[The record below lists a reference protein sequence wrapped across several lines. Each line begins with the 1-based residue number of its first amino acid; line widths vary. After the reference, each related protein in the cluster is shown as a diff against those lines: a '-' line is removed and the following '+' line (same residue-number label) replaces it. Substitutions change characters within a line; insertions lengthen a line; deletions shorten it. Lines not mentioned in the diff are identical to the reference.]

1 MVQNGK
7 KGVYMGFY
15 VGIDVSKF
23 KHDAAVIDQDG
34 VVHSR
39 FTIANSREGF
49 DTLLNELGLLGL
61 KEQIKI
67 GMEATGHYMACLS
80 RCLISNGYQVQIYN
94 PVLIS
99 NFRNSE
105 SVSMAKND
113 KIDAMLIAKYV
124 STHPFASSPQSSY
137 LIDEIRKIS
146 RVKYFLIGDRTRV
159 LNHLNRYLDEV
170 FPEFI
175 PFFSKKEKGS
185 LASKG
190 RNLFESV
197 TVRWLLTNYPSPI
210 KMSKMRI
217 ETGETLRKMSRGSF
231 SFNRFA
237 QLKEIAKNSIGYT
250 SINDEQIIKCL
261 IGQYEDINKQIDT
274 LNEKLVPLM
283 NELNSPILSIPGIG
297 LNLSAMIIGEIG
309 DANRFATPEKLIKYA
324 GLNVKVYDSGTVSK
338 RGHIVKRG
346 SPILRYA
353 LTMSIQK
360 LRIHSPVFSEY
371 YYSKLK
377 QGKHTNVAIIAT
389 ARKLIRVIWKMMT
402 TDQVFENIKR

>member
-1 MVQNGK
+1 MDI
-7 KGVYMGFY
+7 F

-23 KHDAAVIDQDG
+23 KHDVAIINQDG
-34 VVHSR
+34 VLMGS
-39 FTIANSREGF
+39 FTIKNSREGF
-49 DTLLNELGLLGL
+49 DSLLNELGLLGL

-67 GMEATGHYMACLS
+67 GMEATGHYMMCLS

-105 SVSMAKND
+105 SVNLAKND
-113 KIDAMLIAKYV
+113 RIDAMLIAKYV
-124 STHPFASSPQSSY
+124 STHPFTSSPQSSY

-175 PFFSKKEKGS
+175 PFFDKKEDGS
-185 LASKG
+185 KASKG
-190 RNLFESV
+190 RNLFESP
-197 TVRWLLTNYPSPI
+197 TIRWLLTNYPSAS
-210 KMSKMRI
+210 KMAKMRI
-217 ETGETLRKMSRGSF
+217 ETGETLRKISRGAF
-231 SFNRFA
+231 SYNRFN
-237 QLKEIAKNSIGYT
+237 QLREMAKDSIGYA

-261 IGQYEDINKQIDT
+261 IAQYEDITKQIDT
-274 LNEKLVPLM
+274 IDEKLIPLM
-283 NELNSPILSIPGIG
+283 NELNSPLLSIPGIG
-297 LNLSAMIIGEIG
+297 LNLSAMIIGEVG
-309 DANRFATPEKLIKYA
+309 DANRFGTAEKLIKYA
-324 GLNVKVYDSGTVSK
+324 GLDTKVYDSGTIAK
-338 RGHIVKRG
+338 RGHIRKRG

-360 LRIHSPVFSEY
+360 LRIHSPVFAEY
-371 YYSKLK
+371 YYSKLR

-402 TDQVFENIKR
+402 TNQVFENIKR